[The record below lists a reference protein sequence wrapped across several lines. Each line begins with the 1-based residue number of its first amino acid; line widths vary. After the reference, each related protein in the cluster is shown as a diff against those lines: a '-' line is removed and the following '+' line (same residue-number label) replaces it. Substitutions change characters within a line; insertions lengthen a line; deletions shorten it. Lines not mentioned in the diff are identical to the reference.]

1 MCLFLALCFGFA
13 IDRFSLCPVVGFRA
27 WVWAWVSGVVVAVR
41 IVGFT
46 FVWFWLGLIT
56 YDQFLALAFHSVDLR
71 SVLDR
76 VLRVQGSDC
85 VLVSGCYRAAL
96 HHNPWLDR

>member
-1 MCLFLALCFGFA
+1 MFLALCFGLLL
-13 IDRFSLCPVVGFRA
+13 IVFSLFPVVGFRA
-27 WVWAWVSGVVVAVR
+27 WVWAWVSGVVVAGR

-56 YDQFLALAFHSVDLR
+56 YDQFLALAFRSVDLR

-76 VLRVQGSDC
+76 VLIVQGSDC
-85 VLVSGCYRAAL
+85 VLVSGGYRAAL